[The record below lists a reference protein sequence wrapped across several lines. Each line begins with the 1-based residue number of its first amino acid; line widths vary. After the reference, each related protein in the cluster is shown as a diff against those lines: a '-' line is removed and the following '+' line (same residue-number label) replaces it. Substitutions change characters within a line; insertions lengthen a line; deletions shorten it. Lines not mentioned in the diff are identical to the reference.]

1 MRDSAT
7 KVLLSHQQ
15 GVGVISLNHPPA
27 NAYDI
32 DLMTQL
38 EQQVIAANE
47 NNDIRAVLLN
57 SALPKFFCA
66 GADIRVFG
74 ENDIATNQV
83 LVAKARQVAERINS
97 SNKIYIAVLTGHTL
111 GGGLELA
118 MACDLRLAAEGD
130 YLLGL
135 PEVKLGLIPG
145 NGGTQRFLR
154 LIGAAKA
161 LELMVTGESIHPSE
175 AFRLGLV
182 NRLYSAD
189 MIAEESMKYA
199 QALASGPSLAIAAI
213 KRSVCLGEGMT
224 LSVGLKLEESLV
236 NPLYNSEDA
245 AEGYAAYV
253 EKRLPRFKGK

>member
-1 MRDSAT
+1 MSKSGT
-7 KVLLSHQQ
+7 KVLLSQEQ
-15 GVGVISLNHPPA
+15 GVGIITLDHPPA

-32 DLMTQL
+32 GLMSQL

-47 NNDIRAVLLN
+47 DKDVKAVLLN

-66 GADIRVFG
+66 GADIRAFG
-74 ENDIATNQV
+74 ENDTATNQV
-83 LVAKARQVAERINS
+83 LVSKARQVTERINS
-97 SNKIYIAVLTGHTL
+97 SKKIYIAVLNGHTL

-118 MACDLRLAAEGD
+118 MACDLRLASEGN

-145 NGGTQRFLR
+145 NGGTQRLLR
-154 LIGAAKA
+154 LIGATKA

-189 MIAEESMKYA
+189 TIAEEAMKYA

-213 KRSVCLGEGMT
+213 KRSVCLGGGMT

-236 NPLYNSEDA
+236 NPLYDSEDA
-245 AEGYAAYV
+245 AEGYAAFV
-253 EKRLPRFKGK
+253 EKRPPHFKGT